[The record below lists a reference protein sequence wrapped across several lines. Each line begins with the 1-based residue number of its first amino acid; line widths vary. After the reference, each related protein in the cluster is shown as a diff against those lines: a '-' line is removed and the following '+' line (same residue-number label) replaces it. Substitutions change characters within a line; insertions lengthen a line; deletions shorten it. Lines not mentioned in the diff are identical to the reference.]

1 MKGGGRFA
9 SRACRR
15 SSSQGRTVLLTAS
28 IQVTPIGFNRLVDCN
43 GPGQSRCLADTQP
56 GDIGLIYRTQRNQAL
71 VGIQRFTSAARRDP
85 VEGIIADNDGIAIEP
100 IPRSEL
106 LKSPAL
112 ARLFRSRMNT
122 CAMPPDAIAELV
134 ALRPALAPLLGVSV
148 PDPQPVADDASS
160 FDDLD
165 PRWYTEQEMADALAD
180 DAAACDALGIDGYLD
195 REMRLPGSR
204 RRADFAGRVE
214 LKRFGDHKAL
224 EQLLDYLALYG
235 EFYDEVAIG
244 DLVIGNAY
252 LETLEA
258 AVKAHGNV
266 RLWTYAHD
274 ENGHPQLRL
283 VVDSDTEADETP

>member
-1 MKGGGRFA
+1 M
-9 SRACRR
+9 
-15 SSSQGRTVLLTAS
+15 LLTAS
-28 IQVTPIGFNRLVDCN
+28 IQVTPIGFDRLIDCN
-43 GPGQSRCLADTQP
+43 GPSWSRCLADTQP
-56 GDIGLIYRTQRNQAL
+56 GDISLVFRTQRNQAL
-71 VGIQRFTSAARRDP
+71 VGVQRFTSAARRDP

-122 CAMPPDAIAELV
+122 CAMPPDAIAELL
-134 ALRPALAPLLGVSV
+134 ALRPALGPLLGVSV
-148 PDPQPVADDASS
+148 PDSHPVDDDASS
-160 FDDLD
+160 LDELD
-165 PRWYTEQEMADALAD
+165 PRWCTEQEMADALAD
-180 DAAACDALGIDGYLD
+180 DAAACDSLGIDGYLD
-195 REMRLPGSR
+195 REMRSPGSR

-224 EQLLDYLALYG
+224 EQLLDYLALHD
-235 EFYDEVAIG
+235 EFYDELAIG

-258 AVKAHGNV
+258 AVSAHGNV

-274 ENGHPQLRL
+274 ENGDPQLHL
-283 VVDSDTEADETP
+283 VVDIDTETDD